1 MSAPEQDK
9 KAGVEDTSASAE
21 CRAELIFYAR
31 NSSSETRP
39 VEILGDYA
47 CDYRRPDWEHRWI
60 EWNSRQNPFLHLF
73 LCANHARA
81 LGLISQSPAS

>member
-1 MSAPEQDK
+1 MSAPEQQK

-31 NSSSETRP
+31 NSSSEARP

-47 CDYRRPDWEHRWI
+47 CDYRRPDWEHRWM

-81 LGLISQSPAS
+81 LGLISQ

>member
-1 MSAPEQDK
+1 MSAPEQRK
-9 KAGVEDTSASAE
+9 KVTVEKTSPGAE
-21 CRAELIFYAR
+21 CRAELIFYSR
-31 NSSSETRP
+31 LSSSAARP

-47 CDYRRPDWEHRWI
+47 CDYRRPDWEHRWT

-81 LGLISQSPAS
+81 LGLISK